1 MENQLIWKDEFNIG
15 VDTIDKEHKRLFK
28 IINKLFTFTEEEKKS
43 QWHARKESSSS
54 RIMP

>member
-43 QWHARKESSSS
+43 QWACQE
-54 RIMP
+54 